1 MAPPG
6 RARPGETCRRGGPRA
21 SPSRDGSLLVVVE
34 AEVRDELLARD
45 VAQRVLELRELDEEV
60 VLRVEPLPDHRALEV
75 EGEPLL
81 DPGQAGALR
90 EVEEERD
97 VERDRRGED

>member
-6 RARPGETCRRGGPRA
+6 RRAPRA
-21 SPSRDGSLLVVVE
+21 EVAPRGAGRKPLPRRSLFVIVE

-45 VAQRVLELRELDEEV
+45 VAQRVLELRELDEEI
-60 VLRVEPLPDHRALEV
+60 VLGVEPLADHRALEV
-75 EGEPLL
+75 ERQPLL
-81 DPGQAGALR
+81 DPREPGALR

-97 VERDRRGED
+97 VEG